1 MKFLQNLL
9 VHIPVGHNA
18 STNTTVS
25 GSITRTRFMIRLA
38 SASAAFSTSTV
49 QRVTFLTKC
58 KHLTHNHPFPFSAGI
73 CRPVSYWLRSRR
85 AVIKTYAGSNRLHTV
100 HPSTTAFNAY
110 VHTYTHVSH
119 FAGIEMAATD
129 LSPIYHR
136 THGNACT
143 YIYVYKSFGNLSES
157 PDAFG
162 SCSALHIIVYM
173 ARACHIYPTV
183 PLPAQSAVSCSGQ
196 SAARHLR

>member
-1 MKFLQNLL
+1 MQAGLIL
-9 VHIPVGHNA
+9 VAEQTGTIV
-18 STNTTVS
+18 
-25 GSITRTRFMIRLA
+25 
-38 SASAAFSTSTV
+38 
-49 QRVTFLTKC
+49 
-58 KHLTHNHPFPFSAGI
+58 
-73 CRPVSYWLRSRR
+73 
-85 AVIKTYAGSNRLHTV
+85 KTYAGSNRLHTV
-100 HPSTTAFNAY
+100 HPPTPAFDAY

-143 YIYVYKSFGNLSES
+143 YIYVYEVFGNLSES

-173 ARACHIYPTV
+173 ARHAIYV
-183 PLPAQSAVSCSGQ
+183 RQFLCQLNPLCPARVNLQPDTFVGIYTPYQANTHRYRFLVIPAHGTDIIIERRLDDFQRSLLIKVTGVIFLIPQNVATAIHFANQ
-196 SAARHLR
+196 QLRAS